1 MVAWRGGVAKEGFSE
16 EGKFQLKPEV
26 EWELVGGVQGE
37 WSCEE
42 TWIFS

>member
-1 MVAWRGGVAKEGFSE
+1 MARESFSE

-26 EWELVGGVQGE
+26 EWELVGGGKK
-37 WSCEE
+37 WIGEE